1 MTELRTTRLLLRP
14 LVQADA
20 PHLSRLFEGDREA
33 IERTG
38 RMPYPPTESAIR
50 IWLKGHTGSGSH
62 SFLIVRKADSE
73 ATGAAGFGGTHE
85 VAELGY
91 SFGRAYWGRG
101 YATEVVGALVEH
113 ARSLGLGWLE
123 AYSFLENPASAR
135 VLEKAGFDVQGV
147 VERDYP
153 LRGGMRPVRYYRLR
167 LREGV

>member
-1 MTELRTTRLLLRP
+1 MSELQTARLVLRP
-14 LVQADA
+14 LVQGDA
-20 PHLSRLFEGDREA
+20 RHISRLFEGDREA
-33 IERTG
+33 IEQTG
-38 RMPYPPTESAIR
+38 RMPYPPTESAVR
-50 IWLKGHTGSGSH
+50 AWLKGHTGGGSH
-62 SFLIVRKADSE
+62 SFLILRRADGV
-73 ATGAAGFGGTHE
+73 AAGAAGFGGAGE

-101 YATEVVGALVEH
+101 YATEAVGALVDH

-135 VLEKAGFDVQGV
+135 VLEKAGFDAQGV

-167 LREGV
+167 LKEGI